1 MTTGDGGPG
10 LLPEALRLVEATQVL
25 VAEHA
30 RDDLGARLQATQ
42 RRASHRSLRVLV
54 VGEYKQ
60 GKSSLINALLD
71 AQVCPVADDIATS
84 IPTIVEYAATPR
96 ATAYLDSPGGEGTLE
111 AVPIDVGNL
120 PAYVTEDGDVAA
132 SEPVRAVVVG
142 VPRELL
148 AGGLELGDT
157 PGVGGLGSAH
167 TAVTMGALSQA
178 EALVFVSDAS
188 QEYTEPELAFLRRA
202 HQLCPTVLCVL
213 SKTDLHPHWRRIH
226 DRDQQHLREA
236 GIEARLLP
244 VSSVLRQVA
253 VRTQDQDVNA
263 ESGFPPLVQW
273 LAGLRH
279 DAERVLGRAVAND
292 VLAVCDQLAAPL
304 LAEHRAL
311 ADPASAAALVA
322 ELTTARE
329 RTDHVRSGAAGWQQT
344 LNDGIADLSSD
355 AEHDLRERL
364 RNVAREASEMVA
376 TADPGRVWD
385 EFAPWLTRR
394 VATESADSYARLA
407 EAATALGSRL
417 ATQLEQD
424 EAELQLAFGAT
435 GPDATLADVQLRAG
449 PTRQRSS
456 PAETGLAAVRGAYG
470 SVLMLG
476 MLGRMVGLAAVVA
489 NPLTAVGTVVLGGK
503 AVKDHRARQLA
514 GRRQQANQAI
524 RQYVDDVGFQV
535 GKDLRDTLRRVH
547 RELRDTFTARA
558 EERHRSASEGLAAA
572 QRAVEADV
580 ASRQERIRTLE
591 DSLARIRATT
601 QQAAMLL
608 PDIRMSPA
616 VGT

>member
-1 MTTGDGGPG
+1 MTTDDGEPG
-10 LLPEALRLVEATQVL
+10 SLPEALQLVEAARVL
-25 VAEHA
+25 VTEQS
-30 RDDLGARLQATQ
+30 RDDLDARLQATQ

-96 ATAYLDSPGGEGTLE
+96 ATAYLDSPAGEGTLE

-213 SKTDLHPHWRRIH
+213 SKTDLHPHWRRIR
-226 DRDQQHLREA
+226 DRDQHHLREA
-236 GIEARLLP
+236 GIRATLLP

-253 VRTQDQDVNA
+253 VRTQDHDVNA

-273 LAGLRH
+273 LGDLRH

-311 ADPASAAALVA
+311 ADPASAAALVL
-322 ELTTARE
+322 ELTAARE
-329 RTDHVRSGAAGWQQT
+329 RTDRVRGSAAGWQQT

-364 RNVAREASEMVA
+364 RHVGREATEMVA

-385 EFAPWLTRR
+385 EFAHWLTRR
-394 VATESADSYARLA
+394 VAAESADSYARLA
-407 EAATALGSRL
+407 EAATALASRL

-424 EAELQLAFGAT
+424 EAELQLAFGA

-449 PTRQRSS
+449 PTRERSG

-524 RQYVDDVGFQV
+524 RQYIDDVGFQV

-580 ASRQERIRTLE
+580 AGRQERMRTLE
-591 DSLARIRATT
+591 TSLARIRATT
-601 QQAAMLL
+601 QQAGMFL
-608 PDIRMSPA
+608 PDIRMSTA
-616 VGT
+616 VGP